1 MSLAPTQREADYNV
15 GHPASLAIASDIT
28 LPEPTTFKDP
38 SYFSAAPS
46 LNAEEAAHFKSQ
58 GFIVKRGLID
68 DPAAFDQVI
77 DHIWRNVPRDLMQR
91 SDSQSWIGA
100 PEDQWTEAD
109 SLQVGLLARNN
120 WKIRSKGA
128 DGIGAESFLTERIAN
143 HPNTVQVAEAL
154 MGATPDRVRRV
165 RGIYCVFPSKPGA
178 ENRYGPHTDYMAAHL
193 TAMVIADDIEPRC
206 GGFMFWPG
214 SHVRL
219 HPYWETVHGSAM
231 ASDNGAAF
239 RQAREDIL
247 RDTTPIEFTGARG
260 DVIFWHP
267 RALHSSGVNFSAE
280 MGKPMVRV
288 IIPCDFQR
296 PNRDYFDDTQFGP
309 GEDYQW
315 WIDTRNDTADTPPTA
330 DNMWDDWAI

>member
-1 MSLAPTQREADYNV
+1 
-15 GHPASLAIASDIT
+15 
-28 LPEPTTFKDP
+28 
-38 SYFSAAPS
+38 
-46 LNAEEAAHFKSQ
+46 
-58 GFIVKRGLID
+58 
-68 DPAAFDQVI
+68 
-77 DHIWRNVPRDLMQR
+77 MQR
-91 SDSQSWIGA
+91 NESQSWIDA

-120 WKIRSKGA
+120 WKMRSKGA
-128 DGIGAESFLTERIAN
+128 GGIGTEPFLTEKIAN
-143 HPNTVQVAEAL
+143 HPNTLQVAEAL

-193 TAMVIADDIEPRC
+193 TAMVIADDIGPRC
-206 GGFMFWPG
+206 GGFMVWPG
-214 SHVRL
+214 SHLRL
-219 HPYWETVHGSAM
+219 HPYWDTIHGGTM
-231 ASDNGAAF
+231 ASKNAEAF

-247 RDTTPIEFTGARG
+247 RDITPVEFTGARG

-296 PNRDYFDDTQFGP
+296 PGRDYFDDTKFGP

-315 WIDTRNDTADTPPTA
+315 WIDTRNDTADNPPTP